1 MKTLRATT
9 WTAVCACLALQTA
22 ANAGGSHTS
31 RTYFGWPGQGPYQ
44 TAPKYRNPWT
54 AKIFGIPFCV
64 TDEDRYERFQKKYQI
79 EQARHQV
86 RLDRLNWD
94 AYEEHMHPTS
104 SLAGFV
110 GRCDCRGGCSTGKCN
125 DCDKGSKCGNCGK
138 TGLLV
143 GRSHGCHGNCGGCK
157 GGCGKGGCRGRD
169 GGIGGDGIAAPISPY
184 PAMNRED
191 AARYLEG
198 FQYYPP
204 YQTLRSPRDFYMF
217 DVRYGI
223 GR

>member
-44 TAPKYRNPWT
+44 TAPKYKNPWT
-54 AKIFGIPFCV
+54 AKILGIPFCV

-94 AYEEHMHPTS
+94 AYDQHLQPAS
-104 SLAGFV
+104 GRAGSV
-110 GRCDCRGGCSTGKCN
+110 GRCDCRGACNTGKCN
-125 DCDKGSKCGNCGK
+125 DGKCKSCGGCGK
-138 TGLLV
+138 SGLLV
-143 GRSHGCHGNCGGCK
+143 SKAQSCQGGDCK
-157 GGCGKGGCRGRD
+157 GGCGHGKAGCRGCN
-169 GGIGGDGIAAPISPY
+169 GGDGIAAPVPPY

-191 AARYLEG
+191 ATRYLEG

-204 YQTLRSPRDFYMF
+204 YQTIRSPRDFYMW

>member
-9 WTAVCACLALQTA
+9 WTAVCACLALQSA

-94 AYEEHMHPTS
+94 AYEEHMRPTN

-110 GRCDCRGGCSTGKCN
+110 GKCDCRDGCQNGKCH
-125 DCDKGSKCGNCGK
+125 DGGKCHKGGDCGK
-138 TGLLV
+138 SGLLV
-143 GRSHGCHGNCGGCK
+143 SKSHGCHGGCK
-157 GGCGKGGCRGRD
+157 GGCGHGKRD
-169 GGIGGDGIAAPISPY
+169 GRGGYGVGEGGIAAPIPGY

-191 AARYLEG
+191 ATRYLEG

-204 YQTLRSPRDFYMF
+204 YQLIRSPRDFFMW